1 VNSVDQ
7 TKDEKDTPVM
17 ARRKKT
23 LPPLEITSFGPKGV
37 GVAQVPDQRP
47 VHIPRTM
54 PGDKIQAIINKRK
67 KTHYGAFVQEYLE
80 KSPQRIQPRCKHFGE
95 CGGCSWQMVPY
106 LIQLQ
111 AKEEEIRSLFLGNN
125 LPWEGIAEP
134 ILGAPEEYHYRN
146 KLEFSFGASRWIPQS
161 VADSEATNLDRR
173 GLGFYV
179 PGRWDRI
186 LDLEECFLGDDLSNR
201 IRNALKAFALEQ
213 NYSFYNQR
221 EHTGLLR
228 QLLIRTSLLDQT
240 MVTVVF
246 AHREETPEA
255 VEKTM
260 SFLQAEFPEITSL
273 WYAVNGL
280 PRDSYY
286 ELDFQHWSGA
296 EIIQERCGEI
306 TLDIHPKSFYQTNPA
321 QAEHLYAKLA
331 EWADLKGIEVLWDL
345 YCGTGSIGLYL
356 SRGAGEVLGVELVA
370 EAVENAQE
378 NARVNGVENTRYFQG
393 TVEESLTEEFQQ
405 NHSKPDLIVV
415 DPPRG
420 GLHPKAREALLQ
432 LAAPRILYVSC
443 NPKTQADDLEILIQK
458 YKVARIQ
465 PVDMFPQTYHSEN
478 IVLLELLDI

>member
-1 VNSVDQ
+1 L
-7 TKDEKDTPVM
+7 

-23 LPPLEITSFGPKGV
+23 LPPLEVTSFGPKGV

-80 KSPQRIQPRCKHFGE
+80 KSPKRIAPRCKHFGE

-106 LIQLQ
+106 EMQLQ
-111 AKEEEIRSLFLGNN
+111 AKEQEIQALFENRGLLWDG
-125 LPWEGIAEP
+125 LAEP
-134 ILGAPEEYHYRN
+134 ILGAPEEYRYRN
-146 KLEFSFGASRWIPQS
+146 KLEFSFGANRWIPQV
-161 VADSEATNLDRR
+161 VADSDETDLERR

-186 LDLEECFLGDDLSNR
+186 LDLEECYLGSELSNR

-228 QLLIRTSLLDQT
+228 QLLIRTSLLGQI
-240 MVTVVF
+240 MVSVVF
-246 AHREETPEA
+246 ADREETKEA
-255 VEKTM
+255 VQKTLG
-260 SFLQAEFPEITSL
+260 FLQAEFPQITSL
-273 WYAVNGL
+273 WFAVNGL

-296 EIIQERCGEI
+296 EIIQERCGDV
-306 TLDIHPKSFYQTNPA
+306 TLDIHPKSFYQTNPS
-321 QAEHLYAKLA
+321 QAEHLYAVLA
-331 EWADLKGIEVLWDL
+331 DWAGLTGKETLWDL

-356 SRGAGEVLGVELVA
+356 AKGTKSVLGIEAVA
-370 EAVENAQE
+370 EAVENAME
-378 NARVNGVENTRYFQG
+378 NARVNGVENTSYFQG
-393 TVEESLTEEFQQ
+393 NVEDILSEEFQKT
-405 NHSKPDLIVV
+405 HASPDLVVV

-420 GLHPKAREALLQ
+420 GLHPKAREALLT
-432 LAAPRILYVSC
+432 LGAPRILYVSC
-443 NPKTQADDLEILIQK
+443 NPKTQTDDLEVLSQGYAIK
-458 YKVARIQ
+458 RIQ
-465 PVDMFPQTYHSEN
+465 PVDMFPQTS
-478 IVLLELLDI
+478 L